1 MASAL
6 PTRPRFASSR
16 RSIAVVASQYNGE
29 HVQALVDNFKAEM
42 EAIASGSA
50 VSIFDAPGAFEIPLI
65 VQEVAESGSFDAVV
79 AFGVVIEGATR
90 HAEFIGRTVTEALM
104 QISLRQRRPVIHE
117 VLVLKDEN
125 QARERCIEQ
134 KLNRGV
140 EAARTVTMALQAL
153 TQARGR

>member
-1 MASAL
+1 
-6 PTRPRFASSR
+6 
-16 RSIAVVASQYNGE
+16 
-29 HVQALVDNFKAEM
+29 M